1 MFLSKLLHFKVLSKT
16 SFLWVKSMKHYRRA
30 LPSHAATQI
39 LCVRFC
45 NTTSKSKEVVIYG
58 TFEDVENKN
67 KGTYLDMIHIFVN
80 RDHVYRRG
88 HVEFIYSALKNM
100 ESFGV
105 HKDVEVYKALIDVL
119 PKGKFIPTNMFQV
132 EFMHYPKQQQC
143 IIDLLEQMEDNG
155 VIPDY
160 EMEDLLSNI
169 FGRKG
174 FPLRKYW
181 RMMYW
186 MPKFKNASPWP
197 LPNPLPDDIFE
208 LAKCAIQRIASA
220 DVQSQITV
228 YQSKEIEDSIDD
240 TWIVSAQSP
249 TQKRLLNE
257 HNAKEPIYV
266 EGSFKVWLKNY
277 PVNYFILRKNA
288 KLAEMDVEDL
298 DDVSNIKVPL
308 FNFKPPVKKLL
319 KKVPSVHEQEDG
331 VILALCATGT
341 SSKDSLLS
349 WIRHLQKDGNPILT
363 DVPVVFTLKS
373 GVRDL
378 VLGDNEETKS
388 VEVK

>member
-1 MFLSKLLHFKVLSKT
+1 
-16 SFLWVKSMKHYRRA
+16 MKHYRRA

-39 LCVRFC
+39 LYVRFC

-155 VIPDY
+155 VTPDY

-228 YQSKEIEDSIDD
+228 YQSKEIEDSIDE

-257 HNAKEPIYV
+257 HDVKEPIYV

-308 FNFKPPVKKLL
+308 FNFKPPVKKFL

-378 VLGDNEETKS
+378 VPGDNEETKS